1 MLFFCCTSAM
11 SGNSYRTLQSLTR
24 NGTSTRVVT
33 IDKNLLSKGR
43 DRSSSNGIC
52 LFRTKAKHIDTS
64 HSLQRTNRVALF
76 AKGLKLVRIPVL
88 IISVY
93 GLGYNQG
100 VMDYA
105 RNPDKKRVSYRILF
119 ALLFISQFSSL
130 SSFFECIIIYLVD
143 LLLK

>member
-1 MLFFCCTSAM
+1 M

-43 DRSSSNGIC
+43 DRSSPNGLC
-52 LFRTKAKHIDTS
+52 FFRTKAKHIDNS

-105 RNPDKKRVSYRILF
+105 RNPDKKRVSCRFLF

-130 SSFFECIIIYLVD
+130 SSFFEYVL
-143 LLLK
+143 